1 MHPPEGTSARPASPH
16 AAPETGRDDGPA
28 VVVEPRSRRLDR
40 RQRWGLVA
48 ISFGLLVSILVLGGV
63 VLPSGSGADPAPGG
77 LVYVIPAGRAATLS
91 EPGVDSALAIPTDIR
106 FASTETASITIRN
119 DDSVTHRA
127 GPFVIAA
134 GQSFVQR
141 FRESGTYPIVCTVDP
156 ADSIVVTVE
165 Q

>member
-1 MHPPEGTSARPASPH
+1 MDTTDVPNKSVAHTTI
-16 AAPETGRDDGPA
+16 APEP
-28 VVVEPRSRRLDR
+28 EPRSPRLSR
-40 RQRWGLVA
+40 RQRWGLGAV
-48 ISFGLLVSILVLGGV
+48 SFGLFVTILMLGGF

-91 EPGVDSALAIPTDIR
+91 EPGVESALAIPTEIR

-119 DDSVTHRA
+119 EDTVTHRA
-127 GPFVIAA
+127 GPFVVVA

-141 FRESGTYPIVCTVDP
+141 FRKAGTYPIVCTVDP
-156 ADSIVVTVE
+156 AESIVVTVD

>member
-1 MHPPEGTSARPASPH
+1 MQPVELAAEQSTARSP
-16 AAPETGRDDGPA
+16 
-28 VVVEPRSRRLDR
+28 RLNR
-40 RQRWGLVA
+40 RQRWGILA
-48 ISFGLLVSILVLGGV
+48 AAFGLLVAILALGGL

-77 LVYVIPAGRAATLS
+77 LVYIIPAGRAATLS

-134 GQSFVQR
+134 GQTFVQR
-141 FRESGTYPIVCTVDP
+141 FREAGTYPIVCTVDP
-156 ADSIVVTVE
+156 AESIVVTVD